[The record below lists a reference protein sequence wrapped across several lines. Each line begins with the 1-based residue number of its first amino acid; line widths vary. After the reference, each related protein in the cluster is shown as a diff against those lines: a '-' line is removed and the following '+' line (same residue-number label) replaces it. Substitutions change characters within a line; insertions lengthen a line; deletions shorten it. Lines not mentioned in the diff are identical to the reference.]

1 MTSLKRL
8 QRYAASVAEDPD
20 THTSRVKI
28 PFQIKGDG
36 TFEAILAAGYIALK
50 ERPADGRKPSQGAT
64 LAREGN
70 ASVWLKYDFQTNTQL
85 SAIAAF

>member
-8 QRYAASVAEDPD
+8 QRYAARVAEDPD

-28 PFQIKGDG
+28 PFKIKGNG
-36 TFEAILAAGYIALK
+36 TFEAILAACYVALNK
-50 ERPADGRKPSQGAT
+50 RPDDGRKPPQGTT
-64 LAREGN
+64 LGREGN